1 MNKHEEVKI
10 VMLVSW
16 DRLYLMNVLVARQLH
31 YSQKDKFIAISQQE
45 YEESKTYLNEHDI
58 YCLDELLNTEKEL
71 EEEKKQ
77 HQYDN
82 KYMNEVVKG
91 LTDKTLEVVK
101 RKRDYEIQRANEFD
115 NSMFPPNFYWEHQG
129 AVNVLNSII
138 AEIEGDK

>member
-1 MNKHEEVKI
+1 MNKHEEARMI
-10 VMLVSW
+10 V
-16 DRLYLMNVLVARQLH
+16 
-31 YSQKDKFIAISQQE
+31 E
-45 YEESKTYLNEHDI
+45 YENANQDVFTEKQMDI
-58 YCLDELLNTEKEL
+58 LRNYFTQSEATEKEL

>member
-101 RKRDYEIQRANEFD
+101 MKLAYAKTM
-115 NSMFPPNFYWEHQG
+115 SEHG
-129 AVNVLNSII
+129 APYQIEKYRII
-138 AEIEGDK
+138 ADALEELLAGLVEVRE